1 MNVVEN
7 KKLGQAQ
14 VSSSLKNLSNISPIS
29 YSGSSDYSLG
39 GTLSISRSDD
49 LTRPPQ
55 VAVTYKSFNDIFNTS
70 KVALYDSV
78 STYSGT
84 LPSGN
89 IIAVSGNNIY
99 KDLIFSKQDLK
110 KLGSNY
116 LPYSIEFNGSPYTGA
131 KSSDTPSGYFSEF
144 VTISGAGLNSLI
156 GVIDCSGNNINL
168 YTYASSLKT
177 VNIPVTPASG
187 HRICVYGNC
196 FSLNTGNKTL
206 TLI

>member
-1 MNVVEN
+1 MNVVQN
-7 KKLGQAQ
+7 KKLGKAQ
-14 VSSSLKNLSNISPIS
+14 VSSSLRNLSNISPIS
-29 YSGSSDYSLG
+29 YSENSDYSLG
-39 GTLSISRSDD
+39 GTLSISSPKDPS
-49 LTRPPQ
+49 LSPQ
-55 VAVTYKSFNDIFNTS
+55 VVVKYKSFNDIFNTS
-70 KVALYDSV
+70 AVGIYDSV

-89 IIAVSGNNIY
+89 LIAVSGSSIY

-110 KLGSNY
+110 KLGNNY

-144 VTISGAGLNSLI
+144 VTISGAGLNSLL
-156 GVIDCSGNNINL
+156 GVIACSGNNINL
-168 YTYASSLKT
+168 YTYPSSLKT
-177 VNIPVTPASG
+177 VNVPVTPRSG

-196 FSLNTGNKTL
+196 FSLNTGNNTL